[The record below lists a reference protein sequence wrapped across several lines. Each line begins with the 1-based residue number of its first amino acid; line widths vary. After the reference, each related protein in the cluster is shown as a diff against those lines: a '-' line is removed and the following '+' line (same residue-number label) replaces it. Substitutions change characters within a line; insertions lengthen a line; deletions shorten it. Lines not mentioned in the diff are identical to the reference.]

1 MEVVWVAL
9 AVIGIG
15 LLLWIAVAA
24 FVFWRILRS
33 DERKLAKR
41 IALEDPE
48 RSERWAIDQEDLVC
62 LEKRCSEAV

>member
-1 MEVVWVAL
+1 MRKLEFEYLFNGRIEVAYNDFHVP
-9 AVIGIG
+9 VIS
-15 LLLWIAVAA
+15 LHDL
-24 FVFWRILRS
+24 
-33 DERKLAKR
+33 KLAKR